1 MKGDNVEPGKKKIL
15 IADDQSAIRNML
27 AELLKSRGYD
37 CHLAENGEEAVRMA
51 KEVVPDLIIM
61 DVMMPL
67 KNGFEAARE
76 IKGTP
81 ESAAAPILFLTAR
94 GQAQDEQAARD
105 AGGAGFMAKPFSPK
119 LVLAKIVEL
128 LALKA

>member
-1 MKGDNVEPGKKKIL
+1 MEAGKQKVL

-27 AELLKSRGYD
+27 AELLKSRGYE
-37 CHLAENGEEAVRMA
+37 CHLAENGEEGIRVA
-51 KEVVPDLIIM
+51 KEVVPNLIIM

-76 IKGTP
+76 IKTVP
-81 ESAAAPILFLTAR
+81 ELAAVPILFLTAR

-105 AGGAGFMAKPFSPK
+105 AGGSGFMTKPFSPK
-119 LVLAKIVEL
+119 LVLAKISEL
-128 LALKA
+128 LAQKP